1 MRLALLC
8 SLSIFAFLPA
18 QVSASIE
25 ISEIAWMGTTVSTD
39 DEWIELYNNGSD
51 EIVDGWTLTDGLKLN
66 ILLTGTIPGQS
77 YVVLERTSDESA
89 PGMAFFI
96 YTGALVNSGA
106 TVTLTR
112 SDGNTE
118 NEVAGGENWQNIG
131 GDNTTKDTAQR
142 TNNGWITAPGTPGRA
157 NATVA
162 SPTITTDTSSPSP
175 SSKTSKPSVKTET
188 PKPVVKDSLQLSLI
202 VPSTAY
208 VNQTVGFD
216 VTPSGIDSALIGS
229 LRYYWNFGD
238 LDASNQKKTTHIYTY
253 PGTYVV
259 TLYASL
265 THKDQTARREIT
277 VLPVIASLSKNSV
290 GDIQINNDSPY
301 ELDLSNY
308 TLLGSTEIKFPPR
321 TVLLSRS
328 TITVPKARVSGNWG
342 QVVTLSDAKGVKVA
356 STADTKE
363 VSFTN
368 ETIGGDFF
376 ESDPELLSATF
387 TDNPN
392 SVFASDNEAVH
403 VPPSP
408 SVFAS
413 EARQSASSL
422 SPFGFSGAETGSN
435 EVIIGDQNQVT
446 PGSNLDESEG
456 LDEVRPE
463 EVGVPAGT
471 PVTTY
476 WPYLA
481 LIILITIA
489 TSALFLTKKVE

>member
-8 SLSIFAFLPA
+8 SFSIFVLLPTNA
-18 QVSASIE
+18 LADIE

-77 YVVLERTSDESA
+77 YVVMERTSDESA
-89 PGMAFFI
+89 PGTAFFV

-112 SDGNTE
+112 SDNSIEDT
-118 NEVAGGENWQNIG
+118 VYGGENWNFG
-131 GDNTTKDTAQR
+131 GTETVGNNTTKDTAQR
-142 TNNGWITAPGTPGRA
+142 INNGWITAPGTPGRA
-157 NATVA
+157 NAIVA

-175 SSKTSKPSVKTET
+175 SSKTSKSSVKTET

-216 VTPSGIDSALIGS
+216 VTASGIDSLLIGS

-238 LDASNQKKTTHIYTY
+238 LDASNKKKTTHVYTY

-277 VLPVIASLSKNSV
+277 VLPVIASISKNSV

-328 TITVPKARVSGNWG
+328 TITVPKVRVAGVWG
-342 QVVTLSDAKGVKVA
+342 QTVTLYDAKGVKVA
-356 STADTKE
+356 STADINE
-363 VSFTN
+363 SDFTP
-368 ETIGGDFF
+368 EFVDGDFF
-376 ESDPELLSATF
+376 ESPAELTDPENLSALYIEPVSQFDFSDEDLVT
-387 TDNPN
+387 NN
-392 SVFASDNEAVH
+392 SN
-403 VPPSP
+403 
-408 SVFAS
+408 
-413 EARQSASSL
+413 
-422 SPFGFSGAETGSN
+422 T
-435 EVIIGDQNQVT
+435 IDQNQAT
-446 PGSNLDESEG
+446 PEPNLDESEG
-456 LDEVRPE
+456 LDGAEPE
-463 EVGVPAGT
+463 DAGVPAATT
-471 PVTTY
+471 PTY

-481 LIILITIA
+481 FILLITIA
-489 TSALFLTKKVE
+489 TSALFLTKKAE